1 MQIDG
6 KEIIERIHESELET
20 RTNSLHI
27 EQIIAEMTS
36 HFHNQKQRDE
46 KIFKKL
52 EEMPDEDR
60 MVRLFAREGEK
71 LAQGLI
77 KKDDEQQKQ
86 LDELHDKYS
95 TLDKR
100 TSTSTLGW
108 KIGFAIM
115 ASYVSIKEW
124 LIR

>member
-1 MQIDG
+1 MQIDENIAELQIES
-6 KEIIERIHESELET
+6 KTQALQIKHIVERID
-20 RTNSLHI
+20 
-27 EQIIAEMTS
+27 S
-36 HFHNQKQRDE
+36 HFNDTKQQHK
-46 KIFKKL
+46 KIFDKL
-52 EEMPDEDR
+52 EQMPDEDR